1 MKRNKPLIKRRKAGT
16 QYRRRRLHPWGK
28 HASSY
33 WALAV
38 PQAFTGTGQT
48 VLDMT
53 GAVPAGADES
63 RPDNPRYGSVLRWR
77 LDREGQTQFVYG
89 IQVWGR
95 YRGESPSAYGK
106 RISDAFRRSLPTSPD
121 VHHVFVAER
130 PGCARG
136 TRCPL
141 TQHWYTAIEADLSTH
156 QPDRCPM
163 GVLNDGPP
171 WRLIGRTVPDGRH
184 IY

>member
-53 GAVPAGADES
+53 GAVPAGSDES
-63 RPDNPRYGSVLRWR
+63 RPDSPRYGSVLRWR

-95 YRGESPSAYGK
+95 YRGESPAAYGK
-106 RISDAFRRSLPTSPD
+106 RLSDAFRRSLPTSPD

-141 TQHWYTAIEADLSTH
+141 TRHWYTAIEADLSTH

-184 IY
+184 IW